1 MVFKDFLK
9 KNENHLLTLL
19 GLLLLALF
27 AGIRYDY
34 YYDLNDDVL
43 MKDILAGVYT
53 GVPEGHNIQM
63 LWPVSAF
70 ISLLYKLAPNL
81 PCYGLFLCACQ
92 YGSIGLIL
100 CRSLSFC
107 EKRWSKVLVSIVEI
121 VLAAGLMLTPLIAV
135 QYTITCTMLAS
146 GAAFLFITT
155 DITLPAGKFIKKNI
169 GTILLVVLAFLIRSE
184 MLLLVTPLICAA
196 GVIKWG
202 SEKVIF
208 TGEHA
213 WKYLTVIGS
222 ILAGLCFP
230 SFVIILLTEAQ
241 NGRSLRSILITEQ
254 SFMIFRFCR
263 NMNPIRP
270 FMKASE
276 CLKVKENF

>member
-1 MVFKDFLK
+1 MKINIRQNYYYIKDNKDVEVKLTIKGEYNISENFINQFAK
-9 KNENHLLTLL
+9 IKEKNNQ
-19 GLLLLALF
+19 F
-27 AGIRYDY
+27 FYFDY

-53 GVPEGHNIQM
+53 GMPEGHNIQM

-146 GAAFLFITT
+146 CAAFFIRR
-155 DITLPAGKFIKKNI
+155 DSAIA
-169 GTILLVVLAFLIRSE
+169 E
-184 MLLLVTPLICAA
+184 
-196 GVIKWG
+196 
-202 SEKVIF
+202 
-208 TGEHA
+208 
-213 WKYLTVIGS
+213 
-222 ILAGLCFP
+222 
-230 SFVIILLTEAQ
+230 
-241 NGRSLRSILITEQ
+241 
-254 SFMIFRFCR
+254 
-263 NMNPIRP
+263 
-270 FMKASE
+270 
-276 CLKVKENF
+276 